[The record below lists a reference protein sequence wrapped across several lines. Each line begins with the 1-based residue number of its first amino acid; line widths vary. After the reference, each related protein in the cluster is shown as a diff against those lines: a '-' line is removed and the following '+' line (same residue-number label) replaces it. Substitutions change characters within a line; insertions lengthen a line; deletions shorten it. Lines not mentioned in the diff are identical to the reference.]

1 MSMHMEGPA
10 LTTTRTKKYKLNLT
24 KQKRALLEEDMFHYN
39 KKQKRMGEPKVSFE
53 EYLDIRCGRVVK
65 KKKLHPSE
73 MGELRADY
81 LQLPPHRQNEVK
93 HPSRPMGDGIATK
106 KDPTQYTG
114 TLIKGIATMHKS
126 NAIPI
131 IDEKQAK
138 EVSSMRRG

>member
-24 KQKRALLEEDMFHYN
+24 KAKRYELETDMFHYN
-39 KKQKRMGEPKVSFE
+39 KKLKRKGETKLTWD
-53 EYLDIRCGRVVK
+53 EYLDFRCGRVTK
-65 KKKLHPSE
+65 RKLHPSE
-73 MGELRADY
+73 QGTLRADY
-81 LQLPPHRQNEVK
+81 LALPPHRQNDVK
-93 HPSRPMGDGIATK
+93 HPSKPMGDGVATK
-106 KDPTQYTG
+106 KESIKYTG

-131 IDEKQAK
+131 LDEKQAR

>member
-10 LTTTRTKKYKLNLT
+10 LTTTRTKKYKLKLT
-24 KQKRALLEEDMFHYN
+24 KDKRDQLKEDMFHYN
-39 KKQKRMGEPKVSFE
+39 KKRKRNGEVKITFD
-53 EYLDIRCGRVVK
+53 EYLDYRCGIVTKR
-65 KKKLHPSE
+65 KLHPSE
-73 MGELRADY
+73 QGELRADY

-93 HPSRPMGDGIATK
+93 PPSKPMGDGIATK
-106 KDPTQYTG
+106 KDSTQYTG

>member
-53 EYLDIRCGRVVK
+53 EYLDFRCGRVVK

-81 LQLPPHRQNEVK
+81 LALPPHRQNAVK
-93 HPSRPMGDGIATK
+93 IPSKDSGIGVATK
-106 KDPTQYTG
+106 REVTYYTG
-114 TLIKGIATMHKS
+114 ENMLGIGQLHKS
-126 NAIPI
+126 NSVPVFRQQDAE
-131 IDEKQAK
+131 DQAR
-138 EVSSMRRG
+138 MRRG

>member
-10 LTTTRTKKYKLNLT
+10 LTTTRTKKYKLT
-24 KQKRALLEEDMFHYN
+24 KVRRAQLKEDMFHYN
-39 KKQKRMGEPKVSFE
+39 KKRKRNGEVKITFD
-53 EYLDIRCGRVVK
+53 EYLDYRCGIVTKR
-65 KKKLHPSE
+65 KLPPSE
-73 MGELRADY
+73 QGELRSDY

-93 HPSRPMGDGIATK
+93 HPSKPMGDGIATK
-106 KDPTQYTG
+106 KDSTQYTG